1 MAACP
6 GTTSAS
12 QLASAQVPTIM
23 TSTAPEQPVHDTET
37 MCRYPSKKCW
47 NPRALKRNGERH
59 NLCDFHRQKANKNQR
74 RLELKR
80 KARAQASADAESLG
94 KRLRAHKKPRQRT
107 RRAPLSAHLAMKEEA
122 RAKQQAEEISR
133 ANTAAAAASSSGL
146 TSWFLQDLVLL
157 DGVYDRAGFQA
168 KEEQPSSPMTTSV
181 ELQRLPDVMD
191 QEVLDHIL
199 QDGQVDAAAVCKSL
213 DTTLGLEALG
223 SLPEGKTSPVD
234 VGESWDSL
242 DFGDYWL
249 TSAPVDHPIMSSEPS
264 VFGVDEDVFVAD
276 V

>member
-1 MAACP
+1 MGSCP

-12 QLASAQVPTIM
+12 PLGSPKAATLI
-23 TSTAPEQPVHDTET
+23 TAAPEQPVHDAET

-47 NPRALKRNGERH
+47 NPRALKRNGEHH

-80 KARAQASADAESLG
+80 KARAQASADAEPLG
-94 KRLRAHKKPRQRT
+94 KRLRAKKPRQRA

-122 RAKQQAEEISR
+122 RAKHQAEVISR
-133 ANTAAAAASSSGL
+133 ANTAAAAASSTGL

-157 DGVYDRAGFQA
+157 DGVYDRSEFQG
-168 KEEQPSSPMTTSV
+168 KGEQSVVPMATPSI
-181 ELQRLPDVMD
+181 ELQRLPHVVDE
-191 QEVLDHIL
+191 EVLDHIL
-199 QDGQVDAAAVCKSL
+199 QDGQADAAALCKSL
-213 DTTLGLEALG
+213 DTTLGLEALS
-223 SLPEGKTSPVD
+223 SLPEGKTSPVN
-234 VGESWDSL
+234 VSETWDNL

-249 TSAPVDHPIMSSEPS
+249 TPMPSEQPIVSSDAS